1 MSFLL
6 HACCLNAFMNK
17 VNINMLRVLSVL
29 ERQNQMYRFCS
40 NIRKQEKSQE
50 RMMSKG
56 NDIKYFLT
64 FKTNL
69 CFIADHDHS
78 TETDENR

>member
-56 NDIKYFLT
+56 NDIFLT

-69 CFIADHDHS
+69 CFIADS

>member
-6 HACCLNAFMNK
+6 HACCLNALMNK

-56 NDIKYFLT
+56 NDIFLT

-69 CFIADHDHS
+69 CFIADS

>member
-17 VNINMLRVLSVL
+17 LNINILRVLSVL

-40 NIRKQEKSQE
+40 NIKKQEKSQE

-56 NDIKYFLT
+56 NDIFLT

>member
-17 VNINMLRVLSVL
+17 LNINILRVLSVL

-56 NDIKYFLT
+56 NDF
-64 FKTNL
+64 FFN
-69 CFIADHDHS
+69 F
-78 TETDENR
+78 

>member
-56 NDIKYFLT
+56 NDI
-64 FKTNL
+64 
-69 CFIADHDHS
+69 CFIADS

>member
-17 VNINMLRVLSVL
+17 LNINILRVLSVL

-40 NIRKQEKSQE
+40 NIKKQEKSQE

-56 NDIKYFLT
+56 NDILLN